1 STGFQYQQVSIRD
14 GDGDISYIDA
24 LGNQLSFTDDGKDDL
39 YLFQLAAVR
48 DRRNNPLQP
57 TGGSLLRFG
66 TEQSVPLG
74 SGSILLN
81 RLRAS
86 YSRYFPVDLT
96 SFDDGAETL
105 AFNLQAGTVLGDLP
119 PYEAFSLGGT
129 DSVRGYDAGE
139 LGSGRSFL
147 QATAEYRFPVFS
159 IVGGALFVD
168 FGTDLGT
175 AAEVPGAPADVR
187 DKPGT
192 GFGYGL
198 GVRVQSP
205 LGQIRVDYGL
215 NDDGDGRIHFG
226 IGERF

>member
-1 STGFQYQQVSIRD
+1 LMT
-14 GDGDISYIDA
+14 
-24 LGNQLSFTDDGKDDL
+24 
-39 YLFQLAAVR
+39 
-48 DRRNNPLQP
+48 
-57 TGGSLLRFG
+57 
-66 TEQSVPLG
+66 
-74 SGSILLN
+74 

-86 YSRYFPVDLT
+86 YSHYIPADLT
-96 SFDDGAETL
+96 NFKEGPEAF
-105 AFNLQAGTVLGDLP
+105 AFNVQAGTVLGDLP

-139 LGSGRSFL
+139 LGSGRSFI

-168 FGTDLGT
+168 FGSDLGT
-175 AAEVPGAPADVR
+175 AGDVPGSPADVR
-187 DKPGT
+187 EKPGT

-205 LGQIRVDYGL
+205 LGQIRVDYGF